1 MSGATTIVLAQDD
14 LSIPGGGPLP
24 ADADAV
30 QQRFFALVSASN
42 PDVIVLDF
50 SKAPRS
56 GAATIVTIRRHS
68 AAPILIVCDPA
79 HPLTKAYRSA
89 GASECISAPVDPLG
103 LSQAVG
109 RILGVAGKSRLQA
122 MRRRAKF
129 SFAGMSF
136 QSARKL
142 LVADDGS
149 SLALSNLESRLLAHF
164 LLRPWT
170 LHSRAEIRELLYGRE
185 SGVGTRTSD
194 AVVNRLRKKLS
205 CLLPSSAP
213 SLIKTK
219 IRGGYWWAADVTTL
233 PRGALR
239 NRGD

>member
-1 MSGATTIVLAQDD
+1 
-14 LSIPGGGPLP
+14 
-24 ADADAV
+24 
-30 QQRFFALVSASN
+30 
-42 PDVIVLDF
+42 
-50 SKAPRS
+50 
-56 GAATIVTIRRHS
+56 
-68 AAPILIVCDPA
+68 
-79 HPLTKAYRSA
+79 
-89 GASECISAPVDPLG
+89 
-103 LSQAVG
+103 
-109 RILGVAGKSRLQA
+109 
-122 MRRRAKF
+122 MRRPAKF

-142 LVADDGS
+142 LVAGDGS

-185 SGVGTRTSD
+185 SAVGIRTSD

-205 CLLPSSAP
+205 YLLPSSAP

-219 IRGGYWWAADVTTL
+219 IRRGYWWAADVTTL

-239 NRGD
+239 NRDD